1 MTRNPLDASGR
12 QHAAGTPPN
21 GATVS
26 ADAGCGRTI
35 RYVGHS
41 FA

>member
-12 QHAAGTPPN
+12 QHAAGTRLN
-21 GATVS
+21 SATAS
-26 ADAGCGRTI
+26 ADAGCHRALPYRGQT
-35 RYVGHS
+35 

>member
-12 QHAAGTPPN
+12 QHAAGTRPN
-21 GATVS
+21 DATDSV
-26 ADAGCGRTI
+26 DAGCKRAVPHRGR
-35 RYVGHS
+35 S

>member
-12 QHAAGTPPN
+12 QHAAGTRLN
-21 GATVS
+21 GATASV
-26 ADAGCGRTI
+26 DAGCDRTI
-35 RYVGHS
+35 RCFGHS